1 MDPKE
6 YMGFLDNVADVVAEE
21 NVKNSVVKVTKVNLL
36 LGFILS
42 FSHFISLSGFG
53 KLIFARVSFS
63 ESLALFC
70 RFLVVDVVGS
80 QL

>member
-53 KLIFARVSFS
+53 K
-63 ESLALFC
+63 
-70 RFLVVDVVGS
+70 
-80 QL
+80 